1 MVEPLRPPKGGF
13 LRPFGCGQFIRAY
26 LAGDGPY
33 GSATIE
39 PNRGAPI
46 GDIRSSY
53 KDALLRAHA
62 EDMVAI
68 AMEKGIE
75 LSVEEALRRIPHRL
89 TKFRSHSFYRYFHHL
104 KMLGWVELTGEEEG
118 SLLGGMPGA
127 RVDLTAKGTTLVE
140 VPQPRRFYRLTAK
153 GRKAPQS
160 DWSDPLETL
169 YGYPRELRSRK
180 AARLARPGSLPR
192 KQKSKG

>member
-1 MVEPLRPPKGGF
+1 MIEPLRPPRGGF

-104 KMLGWVELTGEEEG
+104 KMLG
-118 SLLGGMPGA
+118 
-127 RVDLTAKGTTLVE
+127 
-140 VPQPRRFYRLTAK
+140 
-153 GRKAPQS
+153 
-160 DWSDPLETL
+160 
-169 YGYPRELRSRK
+169 
-180 AARLARPGSLPR
+180 
-192 KQKSKG
+192 